1 MRNAKQLRKYT
12 ARQEKKIWKAKCRAH
27 RSIIYEDIYNATKQG
42 KYSCT
47 SFISRKNQSEV
58 CSNIFIH
65 SITQELEKKGFYVDI
80 TSDTFYNYFNISWA
94 KKK

>member
-1 MRNAKQLRKYT
+1 MKIFIMRQNKVNIVVHLLLA
-12 ARQEKKIWKAKCRAH
+12 E
-27 RSIIYEDIYNATKQG
+27 
-42 KYSCT
+42 
-47 SFISRKNQSEV
+47 KNQSEV